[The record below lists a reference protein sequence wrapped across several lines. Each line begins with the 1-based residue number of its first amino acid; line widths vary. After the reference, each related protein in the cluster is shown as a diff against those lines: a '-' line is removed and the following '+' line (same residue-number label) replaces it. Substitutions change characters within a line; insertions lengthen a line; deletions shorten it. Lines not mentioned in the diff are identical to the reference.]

1 MQPSALEY
9 SKGLFEC
16 VHPSC
21 MLPFCRRGRAVR
33 ALREWKFSV
42 CSCAPR
48 MSCGARGRKEK
59 AMETEERGVDA
70 EGEINGE
77 QDLCAL
83 AASHNDGD
91 GGVSLFPFVG
101 FMFSRGSTA
110 SPLGSL
116 CHCGGDTGARSPSAR
131 VRRIRKKNNHKKIRN
146 ALNKNERYAHD
157 GCLFYTGEGRK

>member
-1 MQPSALEY
+1 
-9 SKGLFEC
+9 
-16 VHPSC
+16 
-21 MLPFCRRGRAVR
+21 
-33 ALREWKFSV
+33 
-42 CSCAPR
+42 
-48 MSCGARGRKEK
+48 MSCGARGRKEKEGEKEGEREVGGGGDK

-77 QDLCAL
+77 QDFCAL

-116 CHCGGDTGARSPSAR
+116 CHCGGDTGARSPSGR
-131 VRRIRKKNNHKKIRN
+131 VRRIRQKIIIKKLEMHLIKMSVTRLMAVCFIQEK
-146 ALNKNERYAHD
+146 E
-157 GCLFYTGEGRK
+157 GSEGMGEWEGG

>member
-1 MQPSALEY
+1 MEI
-9 SKGLFEC
+9 
-16 VHPSC
+16 
-21 MLPFCRRGRAVR
+21 FCLLLCAQNELRRERTERKRGREGG
-33 ALREWKFSV
+33 RE
-42 CSCAPR
+42 
-48 MSCGARGRKEK
+48 RGGGRGDK

-77 QDLCAL
+77 QDFCAL

-116 CHCGGDTGARSPSAR
+116 CHCGGDTGARSPSGR
-131 VRRIRKKNNHKKIRN
+131 VRRIRQKIIIKKLEMHLIKMSVTRLMAVCFIQ
-146 ALNKNERYAHD
+146 
-157 GCLFYTGEGRK
+157 